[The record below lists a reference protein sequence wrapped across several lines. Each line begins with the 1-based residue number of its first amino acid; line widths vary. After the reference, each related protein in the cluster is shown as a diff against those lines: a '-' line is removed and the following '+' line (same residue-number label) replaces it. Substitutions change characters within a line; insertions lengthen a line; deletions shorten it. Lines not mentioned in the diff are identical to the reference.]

1 MLHPLRVVAAVGAI
15 TRLFSLAFL
24 LPVLI
29 AVVYDPYDVALLGV
43 FVPRN
48 VLVFLLCF
56 AFCYAV
62 SAVLRT
68 LSSRVADEDLQ
79 EREAYLTVGLGWLLL
94 CLLAMLPFMLSGVLR
109 SPVDAFFETM
119 SGLTT
124 TGATVMAG
132 DLDAVSHS
140 IMIWR
145 AFLQFIGG
153 MGIIVLGVAILAKLT
168 HGGMQMLQAEVP
180 GPTVGRVAPRL
191 AQTARLMW
199 GVYLSLAGVLFVI
212 LCAVFAL
219 RHGMG
224 GREVFFE
231 ALLHTFTTLSTGG
244 FSNHSLSIAH
254 FDDALL
260 EGILIVFML
269 IAGTNFTL
277 ILLVSYG
284 NWQALVK
291 DPEWRF
297 YMLNFGL
304 VSLLMTGI
312 LWRAG
317 GALWNSLRDATFIVA
332 SLMTSTGFGTA
343 DFDAWPAVAKFLAI
357 FLMVAGGTAGSTAGG
372 MKMARILLL
381 FKVVQRELTRIK
393 HPQAV
398 VPIRIAGR
406 VVKPATVMAA
416 VGFFFAFVTIWVVCT
431 VLLVAL
437 DPHFTDVVDAASA
450 SISAISNIGPGLGV
464 VGPTQNYASLTAA
477 SKLILSAEMW
487 FGRLEIFTALLVF
500 MPGTW
505 RH

>member
-1 MLHPLRVVAAVGAI
+1 MLHPLRVVAAIGAI
-15 TRLFSLAFL
+15 TRLFSVAFL

-29 AVVYDPYDVALLGV
+29 AIVYDAYDLEILG
-43 FVPRN
+43 FMVPRN
-48 VLVFLLCF
+48 VLVFMVCF
-56 AFCYAV
+56 ALAYFVGTA
-62 SAVLRT
+62 LRAIGR
-68 LSSRVADEDLQ
+68 SVVDEDLQ

-94 CLLAMLPFMLSGVLR
+94 CGLAMLPFIIGRVLT
-109 SPVDAFFETM
+109 SPVDALFEAM

-124 TGATVMAG
+124 TGATVMSG
-132 DLDAVSHS
+132 DLDAISPS
-140 IMIWR
+140 IMMWR

-199 GVYLSLAGVLFVI
+199 GVYLSLAAGLFLI
-212 LCAVFAL
+212 LCALFVVRHDMAGKQVFY
-219 RHGMG
+219 
-224 GREVFFE
+224 E

-244 FSNHSLSIAH
+244 FSNHSASIAF
-254 FDDALL
+254 FDDPVL
-260 EGILIVFML
+260 EGVLIVFML

-277 ILLVSYG
+277 ILLFSQG
-284 NWQALVK
+284 NWRPLLK

-297 YMLNFGL
+297 YMGNFAL
-304 VSLLMTGI
+304 VTLVMTGV

-317 GALWNSLRDATFIVA
+317 FHLMQALRDAPFIVA
-332 SLMTSTGFGTA
+332 SLMTSTGFGTV
-343 DFDAWPAVAKFLAI
+343 DFDSWPPVAKFLAL

-381 FKVVQRELTRIK
+381 FKVVQRELTRLK

-406 VVKPATVMAA
+406 VVKAQTVMAT
-416 VGFFFAFVTIWVVCT
+416 VGFFFAFIAIWVLGT
-431 VLLVAL
+431 VLLVAF
-437 DPHFTDVVDAASA
+437 DPAFTDVVDAASA
-450 SISAISNIGPGLGV
+450 SVSAISNIGPGLGV
-464 VGPTQNYASLTAA
+464 VGPMQNYAGLTAA
-477 SKLILSAEMW
+477 SKLILTAEMW